1 MLFYLSNVAYLCKL
15 SYLTSYIYKYF
26 SRLDHILKL
35 LLSVTSPHS
44 SGCMCM
50 LWPCR
55 LVTRPPGP
63 DITIT
68 HRRNIRRLE
77 TSWHLLTSPGSHG
90 MVLSLTTIASSVIDQ
105 SRPWFIQVLSASS
118 SGGSRGSP
126 RPQAPGVRA
135 LHSILAAHATFSLS
149 TGSSSQQQSP
159 GNTFQHFQKL
169 KRRQASGISS
179 IVCIVGGTKRV
190 IQI

>member
-68 HRRNIRRLE
+68 HRRNIRRRPGI
-77 TSWHLLTSPGSHG
+77 SWTAPGH
-90 MVLSLTTIASSVIDQ
+90 MVLSLTTIASPVIDQ

-179 IVCIVGGTKRV
+179 IVCIVGRTKRV